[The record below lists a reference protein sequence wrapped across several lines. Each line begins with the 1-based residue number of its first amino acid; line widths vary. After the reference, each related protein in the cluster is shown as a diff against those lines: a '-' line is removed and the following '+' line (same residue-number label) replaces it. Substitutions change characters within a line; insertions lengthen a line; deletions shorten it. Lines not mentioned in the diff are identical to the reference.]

1 MATTERA
8 ASVAIVMAITIRLNI
23 GEGEKVVLRCSHPL
37 YPLPAR
43 EPGEV
48 YRGDH
53 RAKSRGYTTTSLFHR
68 SILMALPLIL
78 ADPQH
83 LAKLLDLRART
94 GLRMGELLVEAGQ
107 VTQTMVDAAV
117 AAQKA
122 GSGARLGDVLVSMGA
137 LTQTDFDEFLEQRT
151 GMPLIDVRR
160 YPINPAA
167 VSAMPAAAA
176 QMYHCLAV
184 DLAPGGLVVAF
195 ADRPQADQLA
205 GLRFAAGHNIIAFR
219 ASNRELLKTLI
230 GRHYVSSAN
239 TFVKLPFKPT
249 GSRQPLVANSMA
261 GVFQTILAHALTHG
275 ASDIHMRPQFD
286 GSRKVLVRVDG
297 LFRHVLDV
305 APPEVPGLQRYMEV
319 LAGIDFMSRSP
330 SKEGRLSLEHDGR
343 HIDLR
348 VSIIA
353 GPTGSSVVL
362 RVLDPLRFPASLDSL
377 ALPKPLLLGLAGVL
391 KRPHGLLVAVGPTG
405 SGKTTTLYTLLK
417 ELHAQNMHVVTVE
430 DPVEYRL
437 NGINQFETT
446 DFGSLLP
453 KLLRHDPDVV
463 MVGELRDE
471 RTTSMAVNAALTGHL
486 VLSTVHAND
495 SASTIHRLLGM
506 GAPLHLLT
514 SSLAGILSQRLVRL
528 TCPSCIG
535 AGCEECG
542 RTGYQGRTLVA
553 ELAKPRKELAHLG
566 AMPSHE
572 EIARN
577 LDFIGGVT
585 LDSAILRLAEDGLTT
600 WDEAASLVSDP
611 ALLPAKMRLALGYA
625 ADAELMKFSVTPPL
639 PSH

>member
-1 MATTERA
+1 MAQ
-8 ASVAIVMAITIRLNI
+8 
-23 GEGEKVVLRCSHPL
+23 P
-37 YPLPAR
+37 
-43 EPGEV
+43 
-48 YRGDH
+48 
-53 RAKSRGYTTTSLFHR
+53 
-68 SILMALPLIL
+68 LPLIL

-83 LAKLLDLRART
+83 LATLLDLRART
-94 GLRMGELLVEAGQ
+94 GLRMGELLVEAGR
-107 VTQTMVDAAV
+107 VTQAMVDAAV
-117 AAQKA
+117 AAQQA
-122 GSGARLGDVLVSMGA
+122 GTGARLGDVLVSMGA
-137 LTQTDFDEFLEQRT
+137 LTQADFDEFMEHRT
-151 GMPLIDVRR
+151 GTPLIDVRR

-167 VSAMPAAAA
+167 VSAMPASAAH
-176 QMYHCLAV
+176 MYNCLPV
-184 DLAPGGLVVAF
+184 DIAPGGLVVAF
-195 ADRPQADQLA
+195 AERPKPDQLA

-219 ASNRELLKTLI
+219 ANNLELLKTLI
-230 GRHYVSSAN
+230 GRHYVSAAN
-239 TFVKLPFKPT
+239 TFVKPAFKTT
-249 GSRQPLVANSMA
+249 GNRQPIAANSVA
-261 GVFQTILAHALTHG
+261 GVFQTVLAHALTHG
-275 ASDIHMRPQFD
+275 ASDIHMRPQLD

-297 LFRHVLDV
+297 LFRHVQDV
-305 APPEVPGLQRYMEV
+305 PAAEVAGLQRYLEM

-330 SKEGRLSLEHDGR
+330 SKEGRLALEHDGR

-362 RVLDPLRFPASLDSL
+362 RVLDPLRFPPSLDAL
-377 ALPKPLLLGLAGVL
+377 TLPKPLLRALAGVL

-417 ELHAQNMHVVTVE
+417 ELHAHNLHVVTVE

-437 NGINQFETT
+437 DGINQFETN

-528 TCPSCIG
+528 TCPSCLG

-572 EIARN
+572 DIFRN
-577 LDFIGGVT
+577 LDFMGGVT
-585 LDSAILRLAEDGLTT
+585 LDNTILQMAEDGRTT
-600 WDEAASLVSDP
+600 WDEAAALVSDP
-611 ALLPAKMRLALGYA
+611 MLLPVAMRQALSYS
-625 ADAELMKFSVTPPL
+625 AEA
-639 PSH
+639 

>member
-1 MATTERA
+1 
-8 ASVAIVMAITIRLNI
+8 
-23 GEGEKVVLRCSHPL
+23 
-37 YPLPAR
+37 
-43 EPGEV
+43 
-48 YRGDH
+48 
-53 RAKSRGYTTTSLFHR
+53 
-68 SILMALPLIL
+68 MALPLIL

-83 LAKLLDLRART
+83 LATLLELRTRT
-94 GLRMGELLVEAGQ
+94 GLRIGELLVASGQ
-107 VTQTMVDAAV
+107 VTQAMVDAAV
-117 AAQKA
+117 AAQAAA
-122 GSGARLGDVLVSMGA
+122 GTGARLGDVLVSMGA
-137 LTQTDFDEFLEQRT
+137 LTQADFDEFLEQRT
-151 GMPLIDVRR
+151 GTPLIDVRR
-160 YPINPAA
+160 YPLNPSAI
-167 VSAMPAAAA
+167 SAMPSAAAH
-176 QMYHCLAV
+176 MYSCLPV
-184 DLAPGGLVVAF
+184 DIVPAGLVVAF
-195 ADRPQADQLA
+195 ADSPKADQLA

-230 GRHYVSSAN
+230 GRHYVSAAN
-239 TFVKLPFKPT
+239 TFVKPAFKQSS
-249 GSRQPLVANSMA
+249 SRQPLAANSVA
-261 GVFQTILAHALTHG
+261 GIFQAVLAYALTHG
-275 ASDIHMRPQFD
+275 ASDIHMRPQLD

-297 LFRHVLDV
+297 LFRHVQDV
-305 APPEVPGLQRYMEV
+305 AALEVPGLQRYLEV

-330 SKEGRLSLEHDGR
+330 SKEGRLALEHDGR

-362 RVLDPLRFPASLDSL
+362 RVLDPMRFPASLDAL
-377 ALPKPLLLGLAGVL
+377 TLPKPLLRALAGVL

-417 ELHAQNMHVVTVE
+417 ELHAHNLHVVTVE

-437 NGINQFETT
+437 DGINQFETN

-471 RTTSMAVNAALTGHL
+471 KTTSMAVNAALTGHL

-495 SASTIHRLLGM
+495 SASTVHRLLGM

-528 TCPSCIG
+528 TCPSCVG

-572 EIARN
+572 DISRN
-577 LDFIGGVT
+577 LEFMGGIT
-585 LDSAILRLAEDGLTT
+585 LDNSILSMAQSGLTT

-611 ALLPAKMRLALGYA
+611 RLLPLKMRQALGY
-625 ADAELMKFSVTPPL
+625 DSDSDPELQQFAVSRDRPG
-639 PSH
+639 H